1 MLITVS
7 VKIQQKKL
15 PNLKVLKLKLVRNLQ
30 EITQLGIVRH
40 VEYNLEIA
48 LI

>member
-1 MLITVS
+1 MLITIS

-15 PNLKVLKLKLVRNLQ
+15 PNLKVLKLTLVRNLQ
-30 EITQLGIVRH
+30 EATQLEIVQH
-40 VEYNLEIA
+40 VENYLEIA

>member
-1 MLITVS
+1 MLITIS

-15 PNLKVLKLKLVRNLQ
+15 PNLKVLKLTLVRNLQ
-30 EITQLGIVRH
+30 EVTQLEIVQH
-40 VEYNLEIA
+40 VENNLEIA

>member
-1 MLITVS
+1 MLITIS

-15 PNLKVLKLKLVRNLQ
+15 PNLKVLKLTLVRNLQ
-30 EITQLGIVRH
+30 EVTHLGIVQH
-40 VEYNLEIA
+40 VENNLEIA